1 MFCFLG
7 HKVCGILA
15 YPPGTEAPTPG
26 LEGKVL
32 TPGLLRNPPIIFFH
46 FYVYIPH
53 KGEIIQYL
61 SLSVWLISLSM
72 TSCSF
77 IHVVCKWQDFIHF
90 SNIPLYVC
98 TTVSSSLSELIYNVV
113 FISFLAAPEAYGI
126 LVSQTGI
133 KPASSALEGEV
144 LTTGPSGRS
153 LYHSLFFVVIV
164 VVFGLL
170 FIFN

>member
-1 MFCFLG
+1 M
-7 HKVCGILA
+7 
-15 YPPGTEAPTPG
+15 
-26 LEGKVL
+26 
-32 TPGLLRNPPIIFFH
+32 
-46 FYVYIPH
+46 
-53 KGEIIQYL
+53 
-61 SLSVWLISLSM
+61 
-72 TSCSF
+72 
-77 IHVVCKWQDFIHF
+77 
-90 SNIPLYVC
+90 YVC

-133 KPASSALEGEV
+133 KPASRALEGEV

-153 LYHSLFFVVIV
+153 LYHSLFFVAIV